1 MSVFDFIKSRVS
13 ILDVAR
19 DYATLKKAG
28 SYWKGSCPFH
38 SEKTGSFTVSPHR
51 QIYYC
56 FGCHAGGDVIDF
68 VSRAER
74 CSQHDAVRLL
84 AERFAIDISAMT
96 PNRERYET
104 KFHEREQYFKAC
116 AFFTR
121 WCQDHLA
128 RSTAAQEYLA
138 KRSIRPDSI
147 ARFHIGYCPP
157 AHYARELIERAAEA
171 HLMRADLIAA
181 HVLAENKHG
190 VYLPFE
196 DRIIFP
202 IQTASG
208 QVCGFGGRVYAEHD
222 HRPKYYN
229 SQEHPFFEKGHI
241 LFGLSLARKTMQETG
256 VTYLVEGYTDCIAMA
271 QAGFHNT
278 VATLGT
284 ACTKEHLA
292 ILARYAS
299 QLHVVY
305 DGDNAGQQAIE
316 RLITIAWDIDLDVCV
331 VTLPHGEDPAS
342 LIAKGQ
348 DLGAYLN
355 QRSDVFTWLLQRYGA
370 QFHSKTVTERTLL
383 LRSLTNHLTAVQDPL
398 KRSLLLQQAAQTFDI
413 PASSLKQY
421 MTHGHSGNPEARKT
435 PDHTSTQPHDPFE
448 LFGRE
453 IGILEK
459 KVLYG
464 ILSDRDFLDE
474 MEFSLVTDDLP
485 AALSALVRDLRTARQ
500 ADPSLDETAFMA
512 ARTPEERLWVANLL
526 LDERVSCSKND
537 YEELVGQILKKQW
550 KRILNDVKMKLSATS
565 SAVDRTHAEGI
576 LAALN
581 KRKELMV
588 RKGLI

>member
-1 MSVFDFIKSRVS
+1 MSVFDLIKSRVS

-19 DYATLKKAG
+19 DYSTLKKAG

-74 CSQHDAVRLL
+74 CSQHDAVRHL
-84 AERFAIDISAMT
+84 AERYAIDISAMVA
-96 PNRERYET
+96 PRERYEA
-104 KFHEREQYFKAC
+104 KSQEREQYFKAC
-116 AFFTR
+116 AFFAR

-128 RSTAAQEYLA
+128 RNTAARDYLA
-138 KRSIRPDSI
+138 KRSISAESI
-147 ARFHIGYCPP
+147 TRFQIGYCPTGN
-157 AHYARELIERAAEA
+157 YARELIERASEV
-171 HLMRADLIAA
+171 HLMRGDLIAA
-181 HVLAENKHG
+181 HILAENKHG

-208 QVCGFGGRVYAEHD
+208 QMCGFGGRVYAEQD

-229 SQEHPFFEKGHI
+229 SHEHPLFEKGHI
-241 LFGLSLARKTMQETG
+241 LFGLHLARKTVQEAG

-271 QAGFHNT
+271 QAGIQNT

-284 ACTKEHLA
+284 ACTREHL
-292 ILARYAS
+292 ITLARYAS

-305 DGDNAGQQAIE
+305 DGDSAGQQAIE
-316 RLITIAWDIDLDVCV
+316 RLIAIAWDVDLDVCI
-331 VTLPHGEDPAS
+331 VTLPPGEDPAS

-348 DLGAYLN
+348 DLSKYLN
-355 QRSDVFTWLLQRYGA
+355 NRSDVFSWILQRYGA
-370 QFHSKTVTERTLL
+370 QFHHKTMTERTLL
-383 LRSLTNHLTAVQDPL
+383 LRSLTTHLAAVRDPL

-413 PASSLKQY
+413 PATSLKQQ
-421 MTHGHSGNPEARKT
+421 MAHAQSGHYESRKT
-435 PDHTSTQPHDPFE
+435 EEQALQPHDPFE
-448 LFGRE
+448 EFGRE

-485 AALSALVRDLRTARQ
+485 PALGALVHDLRAARQ
-500 ADPSLDETAFMA
+500 ANLSLDETAFMA

-526 LDERVSCSKND
+526 LDERVSCGKDD
-537 YEELVGQILKKQW
+537 YEDLVGQILKKQW